1 MSVGVLVSASGRMRA
16 GTNGQIAISWCQTE
30 IDGLEDAPLSC
41 MAVGAAWSWRGQA
54 IVMSETA
61 EQSIGKIGNVGGVA
75 THVNSQFPIV
85 REISGDVTGTLAL
98 TNGAQ
103 TFTARIV
110 GDGNDTTRTLVF
122 EGACPPRDEEFW
134 IVEVTELAMIP
145 SPAAK
150 GGATVVSFPTS
161 N

>member
-1 MSVGVLVSASGRMRA
+1 
-16 GTNGQIAISWCQTE
+16 
-30 IDGLEDAPLSC
+30 
-41 MAVGAAWSWRGQA
+41 
-54 IVMSETA
+54 MSETV

-75 THVNSQFPIV
+75 SQVTSHFPIV
-85 REISGDVTGTLAL
+85 REISGDVTGTVTL

-103 TFTARIV
+103 KFSARIV
-110 GDGNDTTRTLVF
+110 VDGNDTSRTLVF

-145 SPAAK
+145 NPAAK
-150 GGATVVSFPTS
+150 SSATVVSFPAS